1 MNSSALNQTILAEA
15 ADRLRQ
21 AYESGVAC
29 APVRELLAGD
39 MQAAYAVQA
48 LNRDYWLKN
57 DRRAVGYKIALS
69 NRAAQKA
76 MGLTEPAYGI
86 LYADMLMGDGDEAA
100 AGRVMQPRVEG
111 EIAILLDRDLDMD
124 QPTLADVI
132 RAVGYCIPAIE
143 VVGGRIANLDSK
155 PVDLVADN
163 ASGGAFVLGAPA
175 RRLDGLDLRRMSMSM
190 TKNGSPAAT
199 GTGEAVYGSPLHALA
214 WLAGKLVQHEMPLH
228 AGDVIMTGTYFAMQA
243 ASPGD
248 RFEIEAEGLGR
259 CAVSFAV

>member
-1 MNSSALNQTILAEA
+1 MNISAITEA

-21 AYESGVAC
+21 AYETGVAC
-29 APVRELLAGD
+29 TPVRELLSGD
-39 MQAAYAVQA
+39 MKAAYAVQA
-48 LNRDYWLKN
+48 LNRDYWLKAG
-57 DRRAVGYKIALS
+57 RRAVGYKIALS

-76 MGLTEPAYGI
+76 MNLSEPAYGI
-86 LYADMLMGDGDEAA
+86 LYADMLMGDGDEVAT
-100 AGRVMQPRVEG
+100 GRVMQPRVEG
-111 EIAILLDRDLDMD
+111 EVAIVLDRDLDME

-132 RAVGYCIPAIE
+132 RAVGYCLPAIE

-175 RRLDGLDLRRMSMSM
+175 RRLDGLDLRRMSMSL
-190 TKNGSPAAT
+190 TKNGSPAGT

-214 WLAGKLVQHEMPLH
+214 WLAGKLVQDEMPLQ

-243 ASPGD
+243 AAPGD
-248 RFEIEAEGLGR
+248 QFEVIADGLGR
-259 CAVSFAV
+259 CAVSFAAA

>member
-1 MNSSALNQTILAEA
+1 MTRSAIEDAAE
-15 ADRLRQ
+15 RLRQ
-21 AYESGVAC
+21 AFETGIAC
-29 APVRELLAGD
+29 PPVRDLLAGD

-48 LNRDYWLKN
+48 LNRDHWLKN
-57 DRRAVGYKIALS
+57 GRRCVGYKIALS

-86 LYADMLMGDGDEAA
+86 LYADMLMGDGDEVAP
-100 AGRVMQPRVEG
+100 GRVMQPRIEG
-111 EIAILLDRDLDMD
+111 EVAIILDRDLNLE

-132 RAVGYCIPAIE
+132 RAVGYCLPAIE
-143 VVGGRIANLDSK
+143 VVGGRIANLDAK

-163 ASGGAFVLGAPA
+163 ANGGAFVLGAPA
-175 RRLDGLDLRRMSMSM
+175 RKLDGLDLRRMVMSM
-190 TKNGSPAAT
+190 TKNGSPAAN

-214 WLAGKLVQHEMPLH
+214 WLAGKLVQDEMPLK

-243 ASPGD
+243 ASAGD

-259 CAVSFAV
+259 CAVSFAVA

>member
-1 MNSSALNQTILAEA
+1 MIQITPAITEA

-21 AYESGVAC
+21 AGETGIAC

-39 MQAAYAVQA
+39 MAAAYAVQGV
-48 LNRDYWLKN
+48 NRDLWLKAG
-57 DRRAVGYKIALS
+57 RRSIGRKIALS

-86 LYADMLMGDGDEAA
+86 LYADMLMGDGDMVAR
-100 AGRVMQPRVEG
+100 GRVMQPRVEG
-111 EIAILLDRDLDMD
+111 EVAIVLDRDLAME

-132 RAVGYCIPAIE
+132 RAVGYCLPAIE

-163 ASGGAFVLGAPA
+163 ASGGAFVLGNPA

-190 TKNGSPAAT
+190 IKNGNAAIS
-199 GTGEAVYGSPLHALA
+199 GNGEAVYGSPLHALA
-214 WLAGKLVQHEMPLH
+214 WLAARMVTDEMPLK

-243 ASPGD
+243 AAPGD
-248 RFEIEAEGLGR
+248 VFEIEAEGLGR
-259 CAVSFAV
+259 CAVSFEA